1 MDHSD
6 GGSSIAHSPE
16 AGTVIGQSPATVCD
30 YRAYRLPEKTN
41 QTLIAI
47 VRRDRPILLG
57 SGERITQ

>member
-1 MDHSD
+1 PPPA
-6 GGSSIAHSPE
+6 GGRPLPPRPA
-16 AGTVIGQSPATVCD
+16 AGTDIGPPPATVCD